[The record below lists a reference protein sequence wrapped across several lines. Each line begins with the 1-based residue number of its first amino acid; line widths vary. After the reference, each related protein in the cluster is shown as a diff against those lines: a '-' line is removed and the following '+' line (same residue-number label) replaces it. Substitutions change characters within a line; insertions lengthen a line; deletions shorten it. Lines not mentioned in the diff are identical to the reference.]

1 MSLSRP
7 KTGIALL
14 LCSTLLAAVAATP
27 GPVRAH
33 DGHFS
38 AGQPGDPNKPSHA
51 VKVSMHEDGRKMLF
65 TPSHIT
71 VRKGEQV
78 RFVLSNDGTE
88 KHEFVLATV
97 AENRKH
103 GELMKK
109 YPKMEHADP
118 NARQLT
124 PYTAGE
130 ILWRF
135 TKAGTF
141 EFACLIP
148 GHYEAGMHGTITVK

>member
-1 MSLSRP
+1 MFAML
-7 KTGIALL
+7 G
-14 LCSTLLAAVAATP
+14 ATAFSQP
-27 GPVRAH
+27 ARAH

-38 AGQPGDPNKPSHA
+38 AGQPGDPKKPAHA
-51 VKVSMHEDGRKMLF
+51 IKVSMHEDGKKMLF
-65 TPSHIT
+65 TPSAIT

-78 RFVLSNDGTE
+78 KFVLSNDGSE
-88 KHEFVLATV
+88 KHEFILATV

-103 GELMKK
+103 GALMKK

-118 NARQLT
+118 NAVTLT
-124 PYTAGE
+124 PYTNGE
-130 ILWRF
+130 ILWKF